1 MTSNVGVRI
10 PRPTDANIII
20 KSKRKKMKKLFLII
34 GAPGSGKTTDA
45 SIIAG
50 KNDNIVH
57 YSTGDMLREEVASGS
72 ELGQTIDGFISKGA
86 LVPLNIIIDT
96 IISAIKNAPV
106 DNILIDGYPR
116 SVEQMTALDELLAKE
131 DDIEL
136 VSTIEVRVSQEV
148 AKDRILGRAAD
159 AKPGEERSDDSI
171 DVFYDR
177 MKIYTDPL
185 AEIQEFYTKKNLL
198 KVINGERELDPIVAE
213 MEAFIKSN
221 I

>member
-1 MTSNVGVRI
+1 
-10 PRPTDANIII
+10 
-20 KSKRKKMKKLFLII
+20 MKKLFLII

-45 SIIAG
+45 SIIAE
-50 KNDNIVH
+50 KNENIVH

-72 ELGQTIDGFISKGA
+72 ELGETINDFISKGA

-96 IISAIKNAPV
+96 IVSAIKQAPV

-116 SVEQMTALDELLAKE
+116 SVEQMTALDELLEKE

-136 VSTIEVRVSQEV
+136 VSTIEVRVSEEV
-148 AKDRILGRAAD
+148 AKERILGRAAD

-171 DVFYDR
+171 EVFFDR

-185 AEIQEFYTKKNLL
+185 AEIQAFYTNKNLL
-198 KVINGERELDPIVAE
+198 EVINGERALEPIVEE
-213 MEAFIKSN
+213 MENFIKSK

>member
-1 MTSNVGVRI
+1 
-10 PRPTDANIII
+10 
-20 KSKRKKMKKLFLII
+20 MKKLFLII

-50 KNDNIVH
+50 RNENIVH

-116 SVEQMTALDELLAKE
+116 SVEQMTALDELLEKE
-131 DDIEL
+131 DDITL

-159 AKPGEERSDDSI
+159 AKPGEERSDDSVE
-171 DVFYDR
+171 VFYDR

-185 AEIQEFYTKKNLL
+185 DEIQAFYTEKELL
-198 KVINGERELDPIVAE
+198 QVINGERELDPIVAE
-213 MEAFIKSN
+213 MEEFITTN

>member
-1 MTSNVGVRI
+1 
-10 PRPTDANIII
+10 
-20 KSKRKKMKKLFLII
+20 MKKLFLII

-50 KNDNIVH
+50 KNKNIVH
-57 YSTGDMLREEVASGS
+57 YSTGDMLREEVASNS

-116 SVEQMTALDELLAKE
+116 STEQMTALDELLATE
-131 DDIEL
+131 NDIKL
-136 VSTIEVRVSQEV
+136 VSTIEVRVSEDV

-171 DVFYDR
+171 EVFFDR

-185 AEIQEFYTKKNLL
+185 AEIQAFYTEKNLL

-213 MEAFIKSN
+213 MESFIKSK

>member
-1 MTSNVGVRI
+1 
-10 PRPTDANIII
+10 
-20 KSKRKKMKKLFLII
+20 MKKLFLII

-50 KNDNIVH
+50 RNENIVH

-72 ELGQTIDGFISKGA
+72 ELGQTINDFISKGA
-86 LVPLNIIIDT
+86 LVPLDIIIDT
-96 IISAIKNAPV
+96 IVSAIKQAPV

-116 SVEQMTALDELLAKE
+116 SVEQMKALDELLEKE

-136 VSTIEVRVSQEV
+136 VSTIEVRVSEEV
-148 AKDRILGRAAD
+148 AKERILGRAAD
-159 AKPGEERSDDSI
+159 ASPDEKRSDDSI
-171 DVFYDR
+171 EVFYDR

-185 AEIQEFYTKKNLL
+185 AEIQDFYTKKNLL
-198 KVINGERELDPIVAE
+198 KVIDGERELEPIVEE
-213 MEAFIKSN
+213 MEAFIKSK